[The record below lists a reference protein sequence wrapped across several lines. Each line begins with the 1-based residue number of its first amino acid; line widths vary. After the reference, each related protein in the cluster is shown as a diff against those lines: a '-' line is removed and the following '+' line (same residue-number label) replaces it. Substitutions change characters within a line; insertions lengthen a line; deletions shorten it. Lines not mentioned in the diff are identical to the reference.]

1 MYRIINIDGTELGI
15 TDSVTYIK
23 ILDNGSFTTATA
35 EDAIGVAFSGTAY
48 NLFGHRDIENA
59 ETVLVSRV
67 DGGNIIGNVQN
78 QSNNTAKLSGQVAVA
93 AKMSVRDSTEIEDE
107 DALKMPD
114 LFRTWKEVL
123 ARGVA
128 LAAHTIINKDGK
140 LYRVQN
146 IVTPMEHQPPDGE
159 GMLALYRPIDITHAG
174 TKEDPIA
181 WEYGMDCSAGLYY
194 TYAGETWYCAGDMK
208 PCVWYPGTAGVWQWE
223 KVEATS

>member
-1 MYRIINIDGTELGI
+1 MFEIIKNGKVIAVTEKPNYIRLHPEGFYILCEKEEATGIAVDG
-15 TDSVTYIK
+15 VTYALRK
-23 ILDNGSFTTATA
+23 GSLG
-35 EDAIGVAFSGTAY
+35 EC
-48 NLFGHRDIENA
+48 
-59 ETVLVSRV
+59 ETVIVFEV
-67 DGGNIIGNVQN
+67 DGGNIVGNVQI

-93 AKMSVRDSTEIEDE
+93 AKMSVRDSTEIEDD

-123 ARGVA
+123 DRGVA

-181 WEYGMDCSAGLYY
+181 WEYGMDCFAGLYY
-194 TYAGETWYCAGDMK
+194 TYAGETWHCAGDMK
-208 PCVWYPGTAGVWQWE
+208 PCVWYPGTNGVWQWK
-223 KVEATS
+223 KVEAAS

>member
-1 MYRIINIDGTELGI
+1 MFEIIKNGKVIALTEKAN
-15 TDSVTYIK
+15 YIRLHPEGFY
-23 ILDNGSFTTATA
+23 ILCDREEAM
-35 EDAIGVAFSGTAY
+35 GVAVNGVPYALWEGSLGDREAVVV
-48 NLFGHRDIENA
+48 A
-59 ETVLVSRV
+59 KV
-67 DGGNIIGNVQN
+67 DGGNIIANVQN

-93 AKMSVRDSTEIEDE
+93 AKMSVRDSTEIEDD

-114 LFRTWKEVL
+114 LFRTWTEVL

-146 IVTPMEHQPPDGE
+146 IVTPMKHQPPDGE

-174 TKEDPIA
+174 TNEDPIA

-208 PCVWYPGTAGVWQWE
+208 PCVWSPGTNGVWQWKE
-223 KVEATS
+223 VENDLT